1 MPIRCRGPEGPL
13 DSPVFPEGQT
23 PNGFWLDS
31 AEQVF
36 KAAREIIDLI
46 EICQK
51 KDKLPQ
57 STIVL
62 FAIWTAA
69 FVVLYAIH
77 FPQMDVQRHI
87 LSHKWNEPATG
98 EVDGDIF
105 RHGPLGLTST
115 TLTKMSVCLNMASTY
130 MTVLRKMD
138 TYFVKIKG
146 DYEVHVDQ
154 NRSLSEKTSLSV
166 RLGGKGA
173 GLEEYKKMP
182 LKEFGHLG
190 PLDLSSMEDR
200 SRASTLE
207 RGSPVDNRLPPINH
221 VQTPRSGPSAFTAIN
236 HTSSSAPY
244 QDTNGS
250 TTGPPV
256 EGHSESWTRSNTL
269 RPIQSYASS
278 AVAMLGPDSAGPPST
293 HRDDISEYELESE
306 ERKRFNVTNDLGI
319 LTQNNDPWVD
329 GQMPFFDLSTDAY
342 GIPHHLGDAYA

>member
-1 MPIRCRGPEGPL
+1 MFR
-13 DSPVFPEGQT
+13 
-23 PNGFWLDS
+23 
-31 AEQVF
+31 
-36 KAAREIIDLI
+36 AAREIIDLI

-77 FPQMDVQRHI
+77 FPQMDVQRHV
-87 LSHKWNEPATG
+87 LNHEWNESAA
-98 EVDGDIF
+98 GDTDPDVF
-105 RHGPLGLTST
+105 RHGPLGLTFST
-115 TLTKMSVCLNMASTY
+115 LSKMAICLNMASTY
-130 MTVLRKMD
+130 MTVLQKMD
-138 TYFVKIKG
+138 TYFVKIKR
-146 DYEVHVDQ
+146 DYEIHVDQ

-200 SRASTLE
+200 SRASTID
-207 RGSPVDNRLPPINH
+207 RGSPIDNRLPPLNR

-236 HTSSSAPY
+236 HASNPASY
-244 QDTNGS
+244 HDTNGS
-250 TTGPPV
+250 ASGTPAD
-256 EGHSESWTRSNTL
+256 GHSESWNRPNTL

-278 AVAMLGPDSAGPPST
+278 AVAMLGPESAGPPSA

-319 LTQNNDPWVD
+319 LTQNNDPWID
-329 GQMPFFDLSTDAY
+329 GQMPFFDLSTDPY
-342 GIPHHLGDAYA
+342 GIPNHFSDAYT